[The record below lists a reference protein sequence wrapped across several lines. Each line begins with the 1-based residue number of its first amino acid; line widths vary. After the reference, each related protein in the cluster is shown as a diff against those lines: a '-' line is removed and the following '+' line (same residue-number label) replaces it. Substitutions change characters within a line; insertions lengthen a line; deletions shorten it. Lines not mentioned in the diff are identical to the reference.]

1 MHRLPILAICLA
13 LTAISPA
20 SKEPSLG
27 ELIARANAAPP
38 KEQAGLYIE
47 IAERE
52 LKSADELYVAGKVEE
67 ARKSVAS
74 VVTYSEKAHDAAIQ
88 SGKKLKSVEMSVRKM
103 SHKLNDV
110 KRTLNFEDQPP
121 VAEASDQ
128 LERLADDLLTTMFG
142 KTK

>member
-1 MHRLPILAICLA
+1 MHRLPIFAICLA
-13 LTAISPA
+13 LTAISHA
-20 SKEPSLG
+20 SKEPSLE

-52 LKSADELYVAGKVEE
+52 LKAADELYVAGKVEE
-67 ARKSVAS
+67 AQKSVAN

-88 SGKKLKSVEMSVRKM
+88 TGKKLKSVEMSVRKM

-121 VAEASDQ
+121 VAEASNQ

>member
-13 LTAISPA
+13 LTAISYA
-20 SKEPSLG
+20 SKEPSLE

-67 ARKSVAS
+67 AQKSVAN

-88 SGKKLKSVEMSVRKM
+88 TGKKLKSVEMSVRKM

-121 VAEASDQ
+121 VAEASNQ

>member
-13 LTAISPA
+13 LTAISHA
-20 SKEPSLG
+20 SKEPTLE

-67 ARKSVAS
+67 ARKSVAN

-88 SGKKLKSVEMSVRKM
+88 TGKKLKSVEMSVRKM

-121 VAEASDQ
+121 VAEASNQ

>member
-1 MHRLPILAICLA
+1 
-13 LTAISPA
+13 
-20 SKEPSLG
+20 
-27 ELIARANAAPP
+27 
-38 KEQAGLYIE
+38 LYIE

-67 ARKSVAS
+67 ARKSVAN

-88 SGKKLKSVEMSVRKM
+88 TGKKLKSVEMSVRKM

-121 VAEASDQ
+121 VAEASNQ

>member
-13 LTAISPA
+13 LTAISHA
-20 SKEPSLG
+20 SKEPSLE
-27 ELIARANAAPP
+27 ELIARANAASP

-67 ARKSVAS
+67 ARKSVAG

>member
-13 LTAISPA
+13 LTAISYA
-20 SKEPSLG
+20 SKEPSLE

-52 LKSADELYVAGKVEE
+52 LKAADELYVAGKVEE
-67 ARKSVAS
+67 AQKSVAN

-88 SGKKLKSVEMSVRKM
+88 TGKKLKSVEMSVRKM

-121 VAEASDQ
+121 VAEASNQ